1 MVLKIVAS
9 NTLNKYIL
17 YLRFVIKCN
26 PAKQVLKMF
35 EKIHDYLSRSV
46 RLSEKELKIFENS
59 LELRIIPKKTILLSA
74 GEICNFEA
82 YINKGCIREYFI
94 DDEGMELTLQFAT
107 EDWWVSDI
115 TSFEDQVPSDM
126 YIEAL
131 EDCELLVLS
140 RQSKENLINQVPQ
153 LERMFRLMIQRH
165 LSKLQ
170 KRLFKTVSS
179 SAMDQYVEFVNR
191 YPTISQRV
199 SQQYIASYLGITPEF
214 LSRLRAKHIK
224 NGKI

>member
-1 MVLKIVAS
+1 
-9 NTLNKYIL
+9 
-17 YLRFVIKCN
+17 
-26 PAKQVLKMF
+26 MF
-35 EKIHDYLSRSV
+35 QRIREYLSRSV
-46 RLSEKELKIFENS
+46 RLSEEEIKIFENS
-59 LELRIIPKKTILLSA
+59 LELRLVPKKTILLQA
-74 GEICNFEA
+74 GEVCNFEA

-94 DDEGMELTLQFAT
+94 DDAGIELTLQFAT

-115 TSFEDQVPSDM
+115 TSFEDQIPSDM
-126 YIEAL
+126 YIETL
-131 EDCELLVLS
+131 EDCELLVLT
-140 RQSKENLINQVPQ
+140 RQSKENLINEVPQ

-179 SAMDQYVEFVNR
+179 TAMDQYIEFVTR

-214 LSRLRAKHIK
+214 LSRLRAKHLK
-224 NGKI
+224 NG

>member
-1 MVLKIVAS
+1 MFDKI
-9 NTLNKYIL
+9 
-17 YLRFVIKCN
+17 R
-26 PAKQVLKMF
+26 
-35 EKIHDYLSRSV
+35 EYLSRTV

-59 LELRIIPKKTILLSA
+59 LELRIVPKKTILLSA
-74 GEICNFEA
+74 GEICSFEA

-94 DDEGMELTLQFAT
+94 DGEGMELTLQFAT

-115 TSFEDQVPSDM
+115 TSFEDQIPSDM
-126 YIEAL
+126 YIETL
-131 EDCELLVLS
+131 EDCELLVLT
-140 RQSKENLINQVPQ
+140 RQSKENLINEVPQ

-179 SAMDQYVEFVNR
+179 TAMDQYIEFVTR

-214 LSRLRAKHIK
+214 LSRLRAKHLK
-224 NGKI
+224 NG

>member
-1 MVLKIVAS
+1 
-9 NTLNKYIL
+9 
-17 YLRFVIKCN
+17 
-26 PAKQVLKMF
+26 MF
-35 EKIHDYLSRSV
+35 QRIREYLSRSV
-46 RLSEKELKIFENS
+46 RLTEEEIKIFENS
-59 LELRIIPKKTILLSA
+59 LELRLVPKKTILLQA
-74 GEICNFEA
+74 GEVCNFEA

-94 DDEGMELTLQFAT
+94 DDTGIELTLQFAT

-115 TSFEDQVPSDM
+115 TSFEDQIPSDM
-126 YIEAL
+126 YIETL
-131 EDCELLVLS
+131 EDCELLVLT
-140 RQSKENLINQVPQ
+140 RQSKENLINEVPQ

-179 SAMDQYVEFVNR
+179 TAMDQYIEFVTR

-214 LSRLRAKHIK
+214 LSRLRAKHLK
-224 NGKI
+224 NG

>member
-1 MVLKIVAS
+1 
-9 NTLNKYIL
+9 
-17 YLRFVIKCN
+17 
-26 PAKQVLKMF
+26 MF
-35 EKIHDYLSRSV
+35 QQIHDYLSRAA
-46 RLSEKELKIFENS
+46 RLSKEEVQIFEKH
-59 LELRIIPKKTILLSA
+59 LELRKIPKKTILLSA

-82 YINKGCIREYFI
+82 YINKGCIREYFVDRDGI
-94 DDEGMELTLQFAT
+94 ELTLQFAI

-126 YIEAL
+126 YIETL
-131 EDCELLVLS
+131 EDCELLVLT
-140 RQSKENLINQVPQ
+140 RQAKENLISELPQ

-179 SAMDQYVEFVNR
+179 TAMEQYVEFITR

-214 LSRLRAKHIK
+214 LSRLRAKHLK
-224 NGKI
+224 GGKAQE

>member
-1 MVLKIVAS
+1 MFQKI
-9 NTLNKYIL
+9 
-17 YLRFVIKCN
+17 R
-26 PAKQVLKMF
+26 
-35 EKIHDYLSRSV
+35 EYLSRSV
-46 RLSEKELKIFENS
+46 RLSEKEIKIFENS
-59 LELRIIPKKTILLSA
+59 LELRLVPKKTILLQA
-74 GEICNFEA
+74 GEVCNFEA

-94 DDEGMELTLQFAT
+94 DDAGIELTLQFAT

-115 TSFEDQVPSDM
+115 TSFEDQIPSDM
-126 YIEAL
+126 YIETL
-131 EDCELLVLS
+131 EDCELLVLT
-140 RQSKENLINQVPQ
+140 RQSKENLINEVPQ

-179 SAMDQYVEFVNR
+179 TAMDQYIEFVTR

-214 LSRLRAKHIK
+214 LSRLRAKHLK
-224 NGKI
+224 NG

>member
-1 MVLKIVAS
+1 MFQKI
-9 NTLNKYIL
+9 
-17 YLRFVIKCN
+17 R
-26 PAKQVLKMF
+26 
-35 EKIHDYLSRSV
+35 EYLSRSV
-46 RLSEKELKIFENS
+46 RLSEKEIKIFENS
-59 LELRIIPKKTILLSA
+59 LELRLVPKKTILLQA

-94 DDEGMELTLQFAT
+94 DDAGIELTLQFAT

-115 TSFEDQVPSDM
+115 TSFEDQIPSDM
-126 YIEAL
+126 YIETL
-131 EDCELLVLS
+131 EDCELLVLT
-140 RQSKENLINQVPQ
+140 RQSKENLINEVPQ

-179 SAMDQYVEFVNR
+179 TAMDQYIEFVTR

-214 LSRLRAKHIK
+214 LSRLRAKHLK
-224 NGKI
+224 NG